1 MQHIDIVG
9 KTAELNQARKT
20 IRHLRK
26 ARSADRV
33 ARISRKSGLRF
44 PPLISDAELDVAIEQ
59 IAQED
64 EAKRGSK

>member
-26 ARSADRV
+26 ARSAGRV
-33 ARISRKSGLRF
+33 ARISQKSGLKF
-44 PPLISDAELDVAIEQ
+44 PPLMSDAEFDAVIVQ
-59 IAQED
+59 IARENA
-64 EAKRGSK
+64 AKRGSK